1 MKKSTLGWGAVGII
15 ALGAIVGGDDDP
27 NSTLAKPDEN
37 VKIQNEKILAQKYVN
52 SDVLNIREKPNG
64 KIIGK
69 LNRGESV
76 EIYEERV
83 QWVNISNIASNPK
96 WVSTKLLC
104 EPVDCAVKK
113 INETSVKPKNYQALS
128 SNGNSTMKNETKTH
142 YESDCSCSV
151 VDYCVGPRG
160 GHYCITSGG
169 NKRYLPR

>member
-1 MKKSTLGWGAVGII
+1 MNKSTLGWGAVGII

-27 NSTLAKPDEN
+27 NSTSAKTDEN

-52 SDVLNIREKPNG
+52 SDVLNIRDKPNG

-76 EIYEERV
+76 DIYENRTH
-83 QWVNISNIASNPK
+83 WVNISSTTSNPK

-104 EPVDCAVKK
+104 EPVGCAVKQVNK
-113 INETSVKPKNYQALS
+113 TPVKPTHYQTLS
-128 SNGNSTMKNETKTH
+128 SNGNSTRKNETKTH
-142 YESDCSCSV
+142 YKSDCSCAV

-160 GHYCITSGG
+160 GHYCFTSGG
-169 NKRYLPR
+169 NKKYLPR